1 MTSDAGLASQ
11 ETDYVRHI
19 QAVLDELQQMQQTP
33 RLVTSPEELEALE
46 REIRQRTDRLG
57 SLLVGSHLQQA
68 LDSAALQAEQ
78 EQLVRQWPK
87 PLKND
92 GKVKVMIRTAQGL
105 AVPVRVTYYR
115 RKGQRRAGKRSAGVY
130 AGLVLLGIYDR
141 CTPALASE
149 VSLLAAMLGSLDEAQ
164 DVLAAR
170 GVELDMKT
178 VRLIAYRYAARA
190 RLEQQIDTAAFEDT
204 VAGRRVVI
212 SSDGGRLRLRETKR
226 GPKTKKG
233 RQRYTGAWR
242 EPKVLIVY
250 VVDAEGKR
258 EASFAPVIDAT
269 LQGPD
274 AVFALLR
281 TYLQRLAITQADQ
294 VLFIA
299 DGAPWI
305 WKRVPLLVR
314 ALGLTAERVHE
325 LLDFYH
331 AVQRLGQVAA
341 LRKDWSAKA
350 RTRWRTRQRHLLL
363 QGEVEQ
369 VIAAVRVICRGRNSK
384 AIRTHR
390 NYFIKN
396 QSRMVY
402 AKLMAMKLPIGS
414 GAIES
419 TVRRVVNL
427 RLKGPSMFWGRA
439 SAEAI
444 LLLRSYYKAG
454 RWNLLKHMA
463 TSHRALLES

>member
-1 MTSDAGLASQ
+1 MTSDSSLISQ
-11 ETDYVRHI
+11 DSDYPKAI
-19 QAVLDELQQMQQTP
+19 QEVLDELCQMQQTP
-33 RLVTSPEELEALE
+33 RLVTSPEELETLE
-46 REIRQRTDRLG
+46 REIRQCTDRLG
-57 SLLVGSHLQQA
+57 SLLVGYHMQQA

-78 EQLVRQWPK
+78 ERLVSHWPK

-92 GKVKVMIRTAQGL
+92 GKVKVRVRTAQGL

-141 CTPALASE
+141 CTPALTSE
-149 VSLLAAMLGSLDEAQ
+149 VSLLAAMLGSLAEAQ

-170 GVELDMKT
+170 GVELDTKT
-178 VRLIAYRYAARA
+178 VRTIAYRYAARA
-190 RLEQQIDTAAFEDT
+190 RLEQQIERTAFEDT

-212 SSDGGRLRLRETKR
+212 SSDGGRIRLRETKR

-233 RQRYTGAWR
+233 RRRYTGAWR

-258 EASFAPVIDAT
+258 EARFAPFIDAT
-269 LQGPD
+269 LKGPD

-281 TYLQRLAITQADQ
+281 SYLQRLEITQADQ

-305 WKRVPLLVR
+305 WKRVPLLVH
-314 ALGLTAERVHE
+314 ALGLAAEQVHE

-331 AVQRLGQVAA
+331 AVQHLGQVAA

-350 RTRWRTRQRHLLL
+350 RRLWHTQQRRLLL
-363 QGEVEQ
+363 RGEVEQ
-369 VIAAVRVICRGRNSK
+369 VIAAVRAICRGRNSK

-390 NYFIKN
+390 EYFIKN
-396 QSRMVY
+396 QSRMAY

-427 RLKGPSMFWGRA
+427 RLKGPSIFWCRA

-463 TSHRALLES
+463 TSYRALLEA